1 MSLVLFHHFTK
12 DVIFIFLFFFLIV
25 LSSFLIS
32 LTSNFII
39 SDFITA
45 LLICLIFI
53 MLFNFQIHG
62 VLSLILL
69 HLIGKHRL
77 SDIKQMELIKVFL
90 MAWIL
95 ATYDVVHGLVV
106 LTSSRR
112 LLEKHKLKCFPI
124 NWNKNC
130 ILPRLLWFVHS
141 VRSIGLKS
149 EQMKHLT

>member
-1 MSLVLFHHFTK
+1 MLYLVLFHHFTK

-90 MAWIL
+90 MA
-95 ATYDVVHGLVV
+95 
-106 LTSSRR
+106 
-112 LLEKHKLKCFPI
+112 
-124 NWNKNC
+124 
-130 ILPRLLWFVHS
+130 
-141 VRSIGLKS
+141 
-149 EQMKHLT
+149 